1 MHRKSEM
8 LKENQIQN
16 EEAPRLMNNNVQK
29 EREKKTEKKR
39 HVHGHGAR
47 FFNFIFL
54 TQFLIQYVQNQHFK
68 KQNKKQDQM
77 CCHIVP
83 NPSSLYS

>member
-39 HVHGHGAR
+39 HMFMDMELVYFIL
-47 FFNFIFL
+47 FF
-54 TQFLIQYVQNQHFK
+54 
-68 KQNKKQDQM
+68 
-77 CCHIVP
+77 
-83 NPSSLYS
+83 